1 MNQFY
6 NLKEKSIYML
16 KEESIDDKSTP
27 SNMVLQNILNF
38 SAAYS
43 TIKTKQTK
51 KHKMENF
58 HLILN

>member
-6 NLKEKSIYML
+6 NLEEKSIFMS
-16 KEESIDDKSTP
+16 KEESIDEKSTP

-38 SAAYS
+38 SAAYRAV
-43 TIKTKQTK
+43 KTKQAKT
-51 KHKMENF
+51 HKMENF